1 MTRTSR
7 FIVAFATILT
17 IAPLPPLATTGPQAD
32 LVAAES
38 PRDLGTASPESV
50 GVSPERLRRL
60 DAGLK
65 RFVDEGRLAGV
76 TALLS
81 RRGKIVHAGSFGKRD
96 SRTGDALQRDAIF
109 QIASMTK
116 PVTGVALMMLYEEGK
131 WRLDD
136 PVSKYIP
143 EFSKLN
149 VFAGENAD
157 GSMKLEPA
165 RRPMTMRE
173 LMTHSAG
180 LGYVLNQNNPVDRLI
195 IQKEVLNP
203 GASLQ
208 HMVEKL
214 ATVPLMAQP
223 GTRWYYSIAVD
234 VQGYLVEKLSGQPF
248 AEFLQTRLFGPLGM
262 RDTAFFVP
270 KEKLGRLAGVH
281 GEGADGRLTPPA
293 EARGSVSVIPMGPS
307 GGGGLYSTADDYLR
321 FAQMLLNG
329 GEFKNTRYLAPR
341 TVQMMRT
348 NHLQAKPLGTVRP
361 GTGWGMDLRV
371 IMDAAAAGEPTS
383 DGTADW
389 FGINGTWFWIDPA
402 ADLTFVGMI
411 QHRGRASG
419 EIQGVSRNLVYQALI
434 N

>member
-7 FIVAFATILT
+7 FIVAFAAILT
-17 IAPLPPLATTGPQAD
+17 IAPLPPLATTGPRAD

-65 RFVDEGRLAGV
+65 RFVDDGRLAGV

-136 PVSKYIP
+136 PVSRYIP

-149 VFAGENAD
+149 VFTGENAD

-195 IQKEVLNP
+195 IQKQVLNP

-208 HMVEKL
+208 DMVEKL

-234 VQGYLVEKLSGQPF
+234 VQGYLVETTLRP
-248 AEFLQTRLFGPLGM
+248 AVR
-262 RDTAFFVP
+262 RVP
-270 KEKLGRLAGVH
+270 E
-281 GEGADGRLTPPA
+281 D
-293 EARGSVSVIPMGPS
+293 
-307 GGGGLYSTADDYLR
+307 
-321 FAQMLLNG
+321 
-329 GEFKNTRYLAPR
+329 PR
-341 TVQMMRT
+341 PNR
-348 NHLQAKPLGTVRP
+348 
-361 GTGWGMDLRV
+361 
-371 IMDAAAAGEPTS
+371 
-383 DGTADW
+383 
-389 FGINGTWFWIDPA
+389 
-402 ADLTFVGMI
+402 
-411 QHRGRASG
+411 
-419 EIQGVSRNLVYQALI
+419 
-434 N
+434 

>member
-1 MTRTSR
+1 
-7 FIVAFATILT
+7 
-17 IAPLPPLATTGPQAD
+17 
-32 LVAAES
+32 
-38 PRDLGTASPESV
+38 
-50 GVSPERLRRL
+50 
-60 DAGLK
+60 
-65 RFVDEGRLAGV
+65 
-76 TALLS
+76 
-81 RRGKIVHAGSFGKRD
+81 
-96 SRTGDALQRDAIF
+96 
-109 QIASMTK
+109 MTK

-136 PVSKYIP
+136 PVSNYIP

-248 AEFLQTRLFGPLGM
+248 AGVSPDPSVRTAGDAGHGVLRSQGKAGPAGRGAWRRRRWTVERL
-262 RDTAFFVP
+262 
-270 KEKLGRLAGVH
+270 
-281 GEGADGRLTPPA
+281 PP
-293 EARGSVSVIPMGPS
+293 R
-307 GGGGLYSTADDYLR
+307 R
-321 FAQMLLNG
+321 
-329 GEFKNTRYLAPR
+329 
-341 TVQMMRT
+341 
-348 NHLQAKPLGTVRP
+348 
-361 GTGWGMDLRV
+361 
-371 IMDAAAAGEPTS
+371 AAA
-383 DGTADW
+383 
-389 FGINGTWFWIDPA
+389 
-402 ADLTFVGMI
+402 
-411 QHRGRASG
+411 
-419 EIQGVSRNLVYQALI
+419 SR
-434 N
+434 